1 MKRRKYQHIVESIV
15 SSKPK
20 QDGDFARTSEL
31 ATELLLNNLQLSAVS
46 VWSFCYEKDQ
56 FKLVANHGALSNLS
70 GDNTVRCDVCPE
82 YLNILRNSRHID
94 VNDAKSDHRVD
105 ELRKHYIEPFDIASL
120 LDVPI
125 RINGKLEGVLNLE
138 RAHEQKNWTDSEIY
152 IACQIADQLA
162 LTIATQ
168 TSYEQHELLTL
179 FKSAAEQS
187 EQVTMLINLQTERV
201 EFVNEAYSKRTGK
214 PIADFIGKPMWD
226 LFLFQQKPEYS
237 KIQLEKVHSG
247 QSIADEVQLVAP
259 DGKPMWISYRC
270 SPFVTSRGN
279 HYALMSSEDC
289 TEQHRYREE
298 LEIRAWRCS
307 LTGLYNRA
315 HFNKALDKTNK
326 GYLILVDLIG
336 FKNFNDTY
344 GHEKGDALLQEIA
357 RRLRHIAEIQ
367 QVQEIARVGSDEFAV
382 LLSDKRSQC
391 EIEQLTEKLYQNLI
405 LPAQIQR
412 DTIDPKPA
420 MAVVDIAA
428 VVDLVSPLTSADL
441 ALQIAKKKQGKT
453 IQFFNHTMLSAFI
466 EDSEIE
472 RDLHTAVRNRQF
484 ELYYQPLRSLET
496 GEYTGA
502 EALVRWHHP
511 KKGVL
516 YPGSFIDIAEQTG
529 MIVPMGSWIL
539 EAACRQLNLWQHY
552 NRNLTMHVN
561 VSARQFFSGK
571 LFEQV
576 WNLLNRYQIK
586 PQSLILEITET
597 ELMEDIR
604 FATNLCHEL
613 SELGV
618 GLAID
623 DFGTGYSSM
632 RYLKQFPI
640 SKIKIDRSF
649 VSDLNVSKESRE
661 IVSAIIA
668 MAKALNLSL
677 TAEGVETE
685 EQELFLKNQNC
696 HQAQG
701 FLYSPALRE
710 SDFNAFLKKSEN
722 EDEFSDEL
730 TLHH

>member
-20 QDGDFARTSEL
+20 QDGDFTRTAEF
-31 ATELLLNNLQLSAVS
+31 ATDLLLSNLQLTAVS
-46 VWSFCYEKDQ
+46 IWSFNYEQDQ
-56 FKLVANHGALSNLS
+56 FELVANQGALSNLS
-70 GDNTVRCDVCPE
+70 GDNTVKCDVCPE
-82 YLNILRNSRHID
+82 YLNLLRNSRHID
-94 VNDAKSDHRVD
+94 VNDVKSDHRVD
-105 ELRKHYIEPFDIASL
+105 ELRKHYLEPFDIASL

-152 IACQIADQLA
+152 IACQVADQLA

-168 TSYEQHELLTL
+168 SSYEQNELLSL
-179 FKSAAEQS
+179 FKSAADQS
-187 EQVTMLINLQTERV
+187 DHVTMLVNLQTENV
-201 EFVNEAYSKRTGK
+201 EFVNEAYGKRIGRK
-214 PIADFIGKPMWD
+214 AADFINQSIWD
-226 LFLFQQKPEYS
+226 LLLFEQRPDYAR
-237 KIQLEKVHSG
+237 IQLDKVLLG
-247 QSIADEVQLVAP
+247 QSIYDEVELTGP
-259 DGKPMWISYRC
+259 DGNALWIRYRC
-270 SPFVTSRGN
+270 SPFTTTRGN
-279 HYALMSSEDC
+279 KYALMLSEDC
-289 TEQHRYREE
+289 TEQHRYQQE
-298 LEIRAWRCS
+298 LEVRAWRCA
-307 LTGLYNRA
+307 LTGLFNRA
-315 HFNKALDKTNK
+315 HFNKKLEHAKN
-326 GYLILVDLIG
+326 GHLILIDLLG
-336 FKNFNDTY
+336 FKHFNDTY
-344 GHEKGDALLQEIA
+344 GHEKGDELLREMA
-357 RRLRHIAEIQ
+357 RRIRHLSEIHKID
-367 QVQEIARVGSDEFAV
+367 EIARVGSDEFA
-382 LLSDKRSQC
+382 LLISDMSDD
-391 EIEQLTEKLYQNLI
+391 EITAFTEKLYLNLKTQ
-405 LPAQIQR
+405 AQIQR

-420 MAVVDIAA
+420 IALVDIAS
-428 VVDLVSPLTSADL
+428 VVDLVSPLTSADI
-441 ALQIAKKKQGKT
+441 ALQFAKKKQGKT
-453 IQFFNHTMLSAFI
+453 IQVFNHTMLSAFK
-466 EDSEIE
+466 EDSEVE
-472 RDLHTAVRNRQF
+472 RDLHSAVRNRQF
-484 ELYYQPLRSLET
+484 ELYYQPLRNLET

-502 EALVRWHHP
+502 EALIRWHHP

-529 MIVPMGSWIL
+529 MIVPIGSWVL

-552 NRNLTMHVN
+552 NRHLTMHVN

-576 WNLLNRYQIK
+576 WNLLNRYQIN

-597 ELMEDIR
+597 ELMEDVR
-604 FATNLCHEL
+604 YATNLCQEL

-640 SKIKIDRSF
+640 SKLKIDRSF
-649 VSDLNVSKESRE
+649 ISDLNVSKESRE

-685 EQELFLKNQNC
+685 EQELFLRNQSC

-710 SDFNAFLKKSEN
+710 SDFNRFLEDALN
-722 EDEFSDEL
+722 EKLEVLQDL
-730 TLHH
+730 TLHV